1 MTNASA
7 SQKPDPAPGR
17 PRLSTPARV
26 LIALFS
32 GAAIGLLL
40 AAWDAD
46 IASRVAE
53 AVQPIGRLWLNAL
66 QMTVVPLVAA
76 LVVVG
81 INAASDAAASGRAA
95 RTAMVVFVVLLA
107 ICGAFTAIA
116 APALLSVI
124 PRDDGLVTA
133 FRAAIQAPEVLPQAP
148 GIGEWLANV
157 IPSNALAAAA
167 ASAMLPLVVFAM
179 FFGFALTRL
188 EADRRE
194 RMLDLVRTVGDT
206 MIVIVRWVL
215 WAAPVGVFAL
225 VLAVCAQ
232 VGLGL
237 LGALGWYI
245 LLQCILYSSVTLL
258 MYAVAVVA
266 AGEKLR
272 RFAAA
277 LMPVQ
282 AIAASTQSSLA
293 SLPVMIESARNRLGY
308 PLAITSLVLPMA
320 VSLFRIASP
329 VQYISVA
336 AFIAWMYGVD
346 LTTGQL
352 MVAVGLS
359 IVISMG
365 SVGLPGQVSF
375 MTTNMPVTQAMGL
388 PVEPL
393 GFLLAVDTI
402 PDAFATVANTSADV
416 AATGVVAK
424 RSPGQDGEP
433 AESIPTEPA

>member
-1 MTNASA
+1 MTGT
-7 SQKPDPAPGR
+7 PDSRR

-26 LIALFS
+26 LIALFA
-32 GAAIGLLL
+32 GAAIGLSL
-40 AAWDAD
+40 AAWDAGV
-46 IASRVAE
+46 ANRVAD

-95 RTAMVVFVVLLA
+95 RLAMGVFVVLLA

-116 APALLSVI
+116 APALLSII
-124 PRDDGLVTA
+124 PRDDTLVSA

-148 GIGEWLANV
+148 GLGEWLVGV

-179 FFGFALTRL
+179 FFGFALTRI
-188 EADRRE
+188 EVERRE
-194 RMLDLVRTVGDT
+194 RMLDLVRTVGDA

-215 WAAPVGVFAL
+215 WAAPLGVFAL

-232 VGLGL
+232 VGFGL

-245 LLQCILYSSVTLL
+245 LLQCTLYISVTLL
-258 MYAVAVVA
+258 MYVVAVVA
-266 AGEKLR
+266 AGEHLR
-272 RFAAA
+272 RFASA

-320 VSLFRIASP
+320 VSLFRIGSP

-346 LTTGQL
+346 LTASQL

-359 IVISMG
+359 VVISMG

-393 GFLLAVDTI
+393 GILLAVDTI
-402 PDAFATVANTSADV
+402 PDAFATVANTSADM
-416 AATGVVAK
+416 AATGVVA
-424 RSPGQDGEP
+424 RRVPVQDEGLPEAAAVE
-433 AESIPTEPA
+433 AE